1 MTQYLITFRTLTQ
14 AQRAARLLERAGL
27 TVTIRR
33 IPADLARSGCGYAV
47 SLRRG
52 VSEASEL
59 LKRNGLWTGRLF
71 RREDDGDYR
80 EVLP

>member
-1 MTQYLITFRTLTQ
+1 MTQRKQSVGGFHDAVQVAVALK
-14 AQRAARLLERAGL
+14 EG
-27 TVTIRR
+27 RR

>member
-14 AQRAARLLERAGL
+14 AQRAARLLERAGY

-33 IPADLARSGCGYAV
+33 TPAGLSASGCGYAIN
-47 SLRRG
+47 LRRG
-52 VSEASEL
+52 VPEATEM

-71 RREDDGDYR
+71 RREQDGEYR
-80 EVLP
+80 EVMP